1 MFVRCLSVLVLL
13 LSVEVAYGQAKNS
26 EDGYFQFNI
35 LYTYVD
41 GHTYENFYYVKENEL
56 WSYNGRTTQFTA
68 FPGGILP
75 NDTGIIGRLNTEA
88 GVGVRFRQRSRVFPG
103 YPVQMLNRKLSSSN
117 ILDSSD
123 ASVIALGIHP
133 GNAHLYEY
141 RILIN
146 NETVWKDWSGFS
158 QFAKVPETGY
168 RYAVIGSFR
177 RPGSYLLIEIRNKQT
192 QQDAGSV
199 VLNWPRCFQLS
210 VSNTR
215 IYFKEDNQIGTD
227 GYLDAGLLKK
237 GYASAKAEGT
247 GVLKDLRIPGDK
259 EYLSVILDLNQ
270 MELTFPY
277 RAKLERQRNGILDTV
292 EVNYYF
298 NEKELRI
305 PGMLIDKPGKYRLL
319 VGCTYFFDSPLY
331 KQWVLAV
338 PFEILKPPALSRKWT
353 IKQALPYALGVFALA
368 GILFYLYYRMNRQ
381 RVRRIEQEKQLQH
394 LQLRSLQDQ
403 LNPHFL
409 FNALGA
415 IQNLIGKNDTVQAS
429 RYLDRFSVLTRTILA
444 NSHRDI
450 ISLEDEW
457 SILQRYLEMEQLR
470 TAFHFSMMMDDSIPV
485 SNIEIPVMLL
495 QPFVE
500 NAVKHGVTGT
510 GMIRVEAR
518 RVGTDLV
525 FSVSDNGKGMNT
537 ASSSVAGSG
546 WGLQIVNERVR
557 LLNEMYGEE
566 LVRYSIL
573 SDHSGTRVEIRLK
586 GWLS

>member
-1 MFVRCLSVLVLL
+1 MFIRCLSVLFLL
-13 LSVEVAYGQAKNS
+13 LLVRVAYGQAKNN
-26 EDGYFQFNI
+26 EEGYFQFNI
-35 LYTYVD
+35 LYTNVND
-41 GHTYENFYYVKENEL
+41 HTYENFYYVKENEL
-56 WSYNGRTTQFTA
+56 WSYDGRTTQFSA

-75 NDTGIIGRLNTEA
+75 ADTGIIGRINTEA
-88 GVGVRFRQRSRVFPG
+88 GVGVRFKRRSRVFPG
-103 YPVQMLNRKLSSSN
+103 YPVQMLNKKLPSSN

-133 GNAHLYEY
+133 ANAHLYEY
-141 RILIN
+141 RIVVN
-146 NETVWKDWSGFS
+146 NETVRKDWSGFS
-158 QFAKVPETGY
+158 QFVQVPETGY
-168 RYAVIGSFR
+168 RYAVIGTFKQ
-177 RPGSYLLIEIRNKQT
+177 PGSYLLIEIRNRQT
-192 QQDAGSV
+192 QRDAGSI
-199 VLNWPRCFQLS
+199 VLNWPRYYQLS
-210 VSNTR
+210 VAHTR
-215 IYFKEDNQIGTD
+215 VYFKEDNQIGTN

-237 GYASAKAEGT
+237 GYASAKEEGT
-247 GVLKDLRIPGDK
+247 GILKDLRIPGDK
-259 EYLSVILDLNQ
+259 EYLSLILDLNQ
-270 MELTFPY
+270 VELTFPY
-277 RAKLERQRNGILDTV
+277 QARLERQRNGVLDTA
-292 EVNYYF
+292 EVDYYF

-331 KQWVLAV
+331 KQWILAV
-338 PFEILKPPALSRKWT
+338 PFEIVKPPALSRKWT
-353 IKQALPYALGVFALA
+353 IRQMLPYITGLFVLV
-368 GILFYLYYRMNRQ
+368 GILFYLYHRMNRQ
-381 RVRRIEQEKQLQH
+381 RVRRMEQEKQLQQ

-429 RYLDRFSVLTRTILA
+429 RYLDQFSVLTRTILA

-470 TAFHFSMMMDDSIPV
+470 TAFHFRMIMDDTIPV

-500 NAVKHGVTGT
+500 NAVKHGVTGD
-510 GMIRVEAR
+510 GMIQLEAR

-525 FSVSDNGKGMNT
+525 FNISDNGKGMNSV
-537 ASSSVAGSG
+537 SSKVAGSG
-546 WGLQIVNERVR
+546 WGLQIVSERVR

-566 LVRYSIL
+566 LVRYNIH
-573 SDHSGTRVEIRLK
+573 SDHSGTRVEIQLK